1 MVHHAAAI
9 FAATNRAAVVQ
20 VAMAYVLS
28 ARMAHHR
35 QSMASNTK
43 PRVIARVKEC
53 YFGNSLR

>member
-9 FAATNRAAVVQ
+9 FAATSRAAVVQ

-35 QSMASNTK
+35 QSMVSNTK
-43 PRVIARVKEC
+43 PRVTARVKGGYVGDC
-53 YFGNSLR
+53 LR